1 MVVCTTA
8 QTSELTLEREQP
20 REVAPL
26 VFNTFRKI
34 STSSEQATR
43 DEHDA
48 EGRVLF
54 QTSTDVQCFQKHSV
68 RPVRLIDV
76 DSETSPNFDADWR
89 ELSGYEEEDRKAPTH
104 YACIGLHSG
113 FYCP

>member
-1 MVVCTTA
+1 VVVCTRA
-8 QTSELTLEREQP
+8 QTSELTLEREREQP
-20 REVAPL
+20 KEVAPL

-54 QTSTDVQCFQKHSV
+54 QTSTDVQCFQKYST
-68 RPVRLIDV
+68 PC
-76 DSETSPNFDADWR
+76 ETD
-89 ELSGYEEEDRKAPTH
+89 
-104 YACIGLHSG
+104 
-113 FYCP
+113 